1 MKQRILAVLILST
14 TLFMSGCAE
23 EKKAEGTQLSA
34 GLTDRVMEAVLE
46 NDGAADEITAADVV
60 IDQMCYGSFSQ
71 PEAEEV
77 LVICKILNMPH
88 VGGLDRRAIVIS
100 AVDTM
105 DVVAYDEI
113 SADEVWVYSL
123 PMSNGQD
130 RIIFSG
136 KTTYQGISSQNVMFF
151 AVQGGQWTEV
161 PIDALETIGDG
172 YFYFPANDV
181 LIATSGSE
189 LTDPSEITAILTWD
203 PDAGQFIPEYSSENT
218 NALSESEIIGFNTG
232 FFNSQTDIMNNM
244 LLSSEYSNP
253 GEIDL
258 FQLFYNGIGGTA
270 EQISTEELELL
281 TEMDSAAPNLDIVKI
296 TADEME
302 AFLQERLGIG
312 LEGTQKT
319 GLDNF
324 YYLEEYDSYYVI
336 AGDTNFEW
344 CTIISGIWESD
355 HILRLK
361 YTKESEEGQW
371 EVTLQKVGD
380 GYLFVSNVRAS
391 Q

>member
-1 MKQRILAVLILST
+1 MKQEQFICEGRQKYEAEDTGSDYTVYNT
-14 TLFMSGCAE
+14 FFSGCAE

-34 GLTDRVMEAVLE
+34 GLTDRVM
-46 NDGAADEITAADVV
+46 
-60 IDQMCYGSFSQ
+60 
-71 PEAEEV
+71 
-77 LVICKILNMPH
+77 
-88 VGGLDRRAIVIS
+88 
-100 AVDTM
+100 
-105 DVVAYDEI
+105 
-113 SADEVWVYSL
+113 
-123 PMSNGQD
+123 
-130 RIIFSG
+130 
-136 KTTYQGISSQNVMFF
+136 
-151 AVQGGQWTEV
+151 
-161 PIDALETIGDG
+161 
-172 YFYFPANDV
+172 
-181 LIATSGSE
+181 
-189 LTDPSEITAILTWD
+189 
-203 PDAGQFIPEYSSENT
+203 DAGQFIPEYSSENT

-232 FFNSQTDIMNNM
+232 FFNGQADIMNNM

-258 FQLFYNGIGGTA
+258 YQLFYNGIGGTA
-270 EQISTEELELL
+270 EQISTEELKLL

-319 GLDNF
+319 GLENF
-324 YYLEEYDSYYVI
+324 CYLEEYDSYYVI
-336 AGDTNFEW
+336 AGDTNLEW

-355 HILRLK
+355 HILRLE